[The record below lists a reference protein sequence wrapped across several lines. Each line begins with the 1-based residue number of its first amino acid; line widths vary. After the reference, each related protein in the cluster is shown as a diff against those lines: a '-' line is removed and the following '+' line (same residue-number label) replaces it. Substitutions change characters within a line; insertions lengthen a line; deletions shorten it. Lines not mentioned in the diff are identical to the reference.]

1 MKKIGVIG
9 AGSWGTALSCLLYQ
23 NGHQVTMWS
32 IVEEEV
38 IMLREKREHETKLPG
53 VRLAENIEITGDLE
67 AAMKDKDVLVL
78 AVLPHLPAALRI

>member
-1 MKKIGVIG
+1 MKKVGVIG

-53 VRLAENIEITGDLE
+53 SGWRRTLR
-67 AAMKDKDVLVL
+67 
-78 AVLPHLPAALRI
+78 LPATWKLP